1 MNNLIAL
8 IDNAIGVRSKCELL
22 VYIHAYIS
30 GSSHVSRVFVPDV
43 VDNQEA
49 EQLLEALLLSHPL
62 QIAQKT
68 HSKAKPYVSDHIND
82 INSKNAILQ
91 DIDAV
96 IESSFGAG
104 KIVYEESRFT
114 PYGRSIYD
122 DAKHLLTIG
131 SPKISSNAL
140 NKRENARSRAPHQK
154 RHGTP
159 CSPSDRAR
167 RASYEQKWAFSW
179 MSPNA
184 YLVPGDSTKTVCTI
198 WTQRFEESP

>member
-8 IDNAIGVRSKCELL
+8 IDNAVGSKSKCESL

-30 GSSHVSRVFVPDV
+30 GASHVSRAFVPDII
-43 VDNQEA
+43 DHKEA
-49 EQLLEALLLSHPL
+49 EQLLEVLFLSHPL

-68 HSKAKPYVSDHIND
+68 HSRAKSYISGYIHD

-91 DIDAV
+91 DIEAV
-96 IESSFGAG
+96 IESSFGSG

-122 DAKHLLTIG
+122 DAKHLVTLG
-131 SPKISSNAL
+131 SPKISNHAL
-140 NKRENARSRAPHQK
+140 NRREKARKRAPHQK

-159 CSPSDRAR
+159 CNPVERALR
-167 RASYEQKWAFSW
+167 SSYEQKWALSW
-179 MSPNA
+179 MTPSV
-184 YLVPGDSTKTVCTI
+184 YLVPGDSTKTVHTI
-198 WTQRFEESP
+198 WTQRFGDAS